1 MYLAIIKVIKVNFLS
16 VIIISL
22 TMLLG
27 KFTYAVGVKECNN
40 NCEIQVE
47 FVGTYI
53 ESTCTVSVDGGS
65 KDGKVKLPKVSTSA
79 LQRDGDEAGRTR
91 FSIALKDCPADSTI
105 KLLLKGNGSNVDT
118 RTGNLKNE
126 PNNGFAKNVQLR
138 IYKPD
143 DKQMFIDRES
153 DRQSYYIPS
162 VNADVIHYYNVSY
175 FADGNGAV
183 TAGNVRA
190 KAIIDFDYN

>member
-1 MYLAIIKVIKVNFLS
+1 MYLAIIRFLKVNFVS
-16 VIIISL
+16 VIVISL

-27 KFTYAVGVKECNN
+27 KFTYAVGIKECNN
-40 NCEIQVE
+40 NCQIPVE

-65 KDGKVKLPKVSTSA
+65 KDGKVKLPKVSTSV
-79 LQRDGDEAGRTR
+79 LQREGDEAGRTR
-91 FSIALKDCPADSTI
+91 FSIALKDCPANSTI
-105 KLLLKGNGSNVDT
+105 ELLLKSNSGNGDT
-118 RTGNLKNE
+118 RTGNLKND
-126 PNNGFAKNVQLR
+126 PGNGFAKNVQLR
-138 IYKPD
+138 IYKPGD
-143 DKQMFIDRES
+143 QQMFIDRES
-153 DRQSYYIPS
+153 ARQSYYIPA

-183 TAGNVRA
+183 TPGSVRA